1 MRKVG
6 RDWRE
11 EKKEEG
17 RTAVVPEG
25 DLAGWLAGGGD
36 EFVFVGWVELEAGDG
51 RRVRRGEQMRMAWV
65 ELERAGKEQPVSLKL
80 LERAPL
86 DE

>member
-1 MRKVG
+1 
-6 RDWRE
+6 
-11 EKKEEG
+11 
-17 RTAVVPEG
+17 
-25 DLAGWLAGGGD
+25 
-36 EFVFVGWVELEAGDG
+36 VFVGWVELEAGDG